1 MIQVVRLRIAAC
13 ASMILWGSQLPAQE
27 ESVDAPPNPA
37 SIAGAPFS
45 AVGTQ
50 QLARNFT
57 DGNRLTRTVR
67 VTHYYRDTAGRTR
80 IEREISQQSTGAQ
93 ASLQKMFIEI
103 NDPTR
108 AERYILDSQTKT
120 VIVLKGGA
128 ASHLTQPPFSA
139 PGITVRFGGLTIGP
153 KEQGWSQ
160 PQPLGEQAIEGVRA
174 VGTRREY
181 TLAAGAIGNE
191 KPIGITMEQWF
202 SPDLGM
208 IVSKTGHA
216 TTGGDWGYH
225 LEHIVQGDPDP
236 SLFAIPSD
244 YTRQTAAN

>member
-1 MIQVVRLRIAAC
+1 MNQVVRLRIAAC
-13 ASMILWGSQLPAQE
+13 AGLVLWGSQLPAQE
-27 ESVDAPPNPA
+27 GSIDAPPNPA

-80 IEREISQQSTGAQ
+80 IEREVSQQSSGAQ

-103 NDPTR
+103 NDPTH

-120 VIVLKGGA
+120 AIVLKGRS
-128 ASHLTQPPFSA
+128 ASHLTQPPFA
-139 PGITVRFGGLTIGP
+139 PPGITVRFGGLTIGP

-160 PQPLGEQAIEGVRA
+160 PQPLGEQVIEGVRA

-191 KPIGITMEQWF
+191 KSIGITMEQWF

-244 YTRQTAAN
+244 YTRQAAAN

>member
-1 MIQVVRLRIAAC
+1 MNQRVRLRTAVC
-13 ASMILWGSQLPAQE
+13 VGMVLWGCQLQAQE
-27 ESVDAPPNPA
+27 NGVDAPPNPA

-50 QLARNFT
+50 QLARSFT
-57 DGNRLTRTVR
+57 DGNRMTRTVR

-80 IEREISQQSTGAQ
+80 IEREISQQSSGAQ
-93 ASLQKMFIEI
+93 ASLQSVFIEI
-103 NDPTR
+103 DDPTR
-108 AERYILDSQTKT
+108 AERYILDSRTRT
-120 VIVLKGGA
+120 ATVLKNA
-128 ASHLTQPPFSA
+128 IASHLTQPPFA
-139 PGITVRFGGLTIGP
+139 VPGITVRFGGLTIGP
-153 KEQGWSQ
+153 REQGWSQ
-160 PQPLGEQAIEGVRA
+160 PQPLGEQVIEGVRV

-216 TTGGDWGYH
+216 TTGGDWGYR

-236 SLFAIPSD
+236 SLFAIPAD